1 MKTAFITIVL
11 LIVVFQPSASDATGI
26 YQMHYR
32 YSFDGVA
39 RDNAHQQTFVISEN
53 ACEAVPYLARAPRL
67 PALSVRLSQELTVTG
82 EATHKKAEG
91 DTREITAKKDTSERQ
106 SGPDVRITILFDLD
120 GSTLSDTET
129 ARLSSFVD
137 RMGPETKGG
146 YFSVKGYTCDLGKK
160 AHNDILAR
168 KRADTV
174 ATYLRKAGIH
184 LSRIM
189 GTGKCC
195 YATKD
200 ADKRYL
206 NRRVEV
212 RTGKGGATQ

>member
-1 MKTAFITIVL
+1 MKTAFITGIAL
-11 LIVVFQPSASDATGI
+11 LLVFFQSSASDATGI

-53 ACEAVPYLARAPRL
+53 ACEAVLYLARAPRL
-67 PALSVRLSQELTVTG
+67 PALSVRVTQDLTVKGKPTQ
-82 EATHKKAEG
+82 KAEG

-184 LSRIM
+184 PSRIM
-189 GTGKCC
+189 GMGKCC

-200 ADKRYL
+200 ADKRSF
-206 NRRVEV
+206 NRRVEIEI
-212 RTGKGGATQ
+212 GKGEATR

>member
-1 MKTAFITIVL
+1 VKTAFITIVL

-32 YSFDGVA
+32 YSFDGIA

-67 PALSVRLSQELTVTG
+67 PALSVRLSRDLNVTG
-82 EATHKKAEG
+82 EATQKKPQG
-91 DTREITAKKDTSERQ
+91 DRREIAATKDMSERQ
-106 SGPDVRITILFDLD
+106 GGPDARITILFDLD

-184 LSRIM
+184 PSRIM
-189 GTGKCC
+189 GMGKCC

-200 ADKRYL
+200 ADKRSF
-206 NRRVEV
+206 NRRVEIEI
-212 RTGKGGATQ
+212 GKGEATR